1 LAELRA
7 PLYEEKV
14 VDHIL
19 DLAKVEERNVTR
31 EELFKPTEDGLPG
44 ELGAE
49 SEELRP

>member
-19 DLAKVEERNVTR
+19 ELAKVEERNVNR
-31 EELFKPTEDGLPG
+31 EELLKPIDDELPG
-44 ELGAE
+44 ELRDE
-49 SEELRP
+49 SEGSRP